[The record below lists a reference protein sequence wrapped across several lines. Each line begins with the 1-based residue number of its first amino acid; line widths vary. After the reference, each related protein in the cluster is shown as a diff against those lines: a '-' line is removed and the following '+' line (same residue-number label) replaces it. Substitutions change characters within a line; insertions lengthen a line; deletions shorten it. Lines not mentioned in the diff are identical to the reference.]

1 MAGHKR
7 LQMKVNSCWQVQL
20 SGHREVAKYLPKPTK
35 PKTTKPK
42 SLPDK
47 LTYLPEIFSG
57 DWAIER
63 RYISQKRKLLQ
74 DSIISLGAGD

>member
-20 SGHREVAKYLPKPTK
+20 SGHREVAKYLPKP
-35 PKTTKPK
+35 TKPK

-74 DSIISLGAGD
+74 DSIISLSAGD